1 MTLKKDPKMYS
12 ANPLYLLFVK
22 MNGYF
27 EINNEN
33 TSENLTL
40 IPNNGSKEKINTQ
53 EELRINRSLTKI
65 LDDIMF

>member
-27 EINNEN
+27 EISNEN

>member
-27 EINNEN
+27 EINNES

-40 IPNNGSKEKINTQ
+40 IPNNGGKEKINTQ